1 MRDCQSVWH
10 TNREVAEREKLCT
23 FPHIIL
29 ARTLGPCRDVI
40 RRTAAIAGDQLRILF
55 NGQAFAS
62 VNVTPNVGLHID
74 KGAV

>member
-1 MRDCQSVWH
+1 MY
-10 TNREVAEREKLCT
+10 

-29 ARTLGPCRDVI
+29 ARTLGACRDVI
-40 RRTAAIAGDQLRILF
+40 RRTVAIAGDQLRILF